1 MSSRDRDIQLKS
13 KQIEAYEHLKRRDN
27 IFLTGA
33 GGTGK
38 TSLVKMFMRN
48 HAGSRY
54 IAVTSTT
61 GTSALLL
68 NGTTIHS
75 YLGIGCGNSSI
86 DVIVQKIFS
95 WSWLRKRW
103 LSLDCLFID
112 EISMLD
118 PDLFD
123 KIEEIARIVR
133 NSKKP
138 FGGIQ
143 LVVSGDFCQLPCV
156 GTDRFCFE
164 ASSWNKCI
172 DHTIYLTEIIRQ
184 NNPVFQEVLNSIRM
198 GDITEQVREVLD
210 SRVGVELHN
219 TFGIKPTKLY
229 SKNIDVDR
237 VNNEELDTLAE
248 DGRQFYEYEMEFHVY
263 SGVSN
268 KETVIEKYKKSC
280 NAPLTLQICKGSQ
293 VMLLK
298 NLDMENGLANGSRGV
313 VIGFVNEMPVVRFLN
328 GEERLIEHN
337 EWEVEENEKRILQA
351 RQIPLKVAYA
361 ISIHRSQ
368 GCSLD
373 YAEVDLS
380 GIFEY
385 GQAYVALSRVKSLEG
400 LSIVSI
406 DYDLIVAHPKAVE
419 YYMSLE

>member
-1 MSSRDRDIQLKS
+1 MSNKDKDIQLKS
-13 KQIEAYEHLKRRDN
+13 KQIEAYEYLARRDN
-27 IFLTGA
+27 VFLTGA

-38 TSLVKMFMRN
+38 SSLIKMFMKNYART
-48 HAGSRY
+48 RY

-68 NGTTIHS
+68 NGTTVHS

-86 DVIVQKIFS
+86 EIIVQKIFS

-103 LSLDCLFID
+103 LSLECLFID

-123 KIEEIARIVR
+123 KIEEVARIVR

-164 ASSWNKCI
+164 AKSWNKCI
-172 DHTIYLTEIIRQ
+172 EHTVYLTEIIRQ
-184 NNPVFQEVLNSIRM
+184 NNPIFQEVLNSVRM

-210 SRVGVELHN
+210 SRIGVELHN

-237 VNNEELDTLAE
+237 VNNEELDKLAE

-263 SGVSN
+263 AGVSN
-268 KETVIEKYKKSC
+268 KEAVIEKYKKSC

-313 VIGFVNEMPVVRFLN
+313 VIGFINDMPVVRFLN

-351 RQIPLKVAYA
+351 KQIPLKVAYA

-385 GQAYVALSRVKSLEG
+385 GQGYVALSRVKSLDG

-406 DYDLIVAHPKAVE
+406 DYDLLVAHPKAVE
-419 YYMSLE
+419 YYNSL

>member
-61 GTSALLL
+61 GTSALIL

-143 LVVSGDFCQLPCV
+143 LSGDFCQLPCV

>member
-164 ASSWNKCI
+164 ASSWSKCI
-172 DHTIYLTEIIRQ
+172 DRTIYLTEIIRQ
-184 NNPVFQEVLNSIRM
+184 NNPIFQEVLNSIRM

-268 KETVIEKYKKSC
+268 KESVIEKYKKSC

-419 YYMSLE
+419 YYTSLE